1 VLRVKL
7 TLSAICRACGIV
19 PVDGVEV
26 TVGSGGVAAAIGAL
40 AAAGATAGVVDGIV
54 ASDIGLAIDDVAI
67 WLLLL

>member
-1 VLRVKL
+1 
-7 TLSAICRACGIV
+7 
-19 PVDGVEV
+19 VDGVEV

>member
-1 VLRVKL
+1 
-7 TLSAICRACGIV
+7 
-19 PVDGVEV
+19 VDGVDV

-40 AAAGATAGVVDGIV
+40 AAAGAAVGVVDGMV